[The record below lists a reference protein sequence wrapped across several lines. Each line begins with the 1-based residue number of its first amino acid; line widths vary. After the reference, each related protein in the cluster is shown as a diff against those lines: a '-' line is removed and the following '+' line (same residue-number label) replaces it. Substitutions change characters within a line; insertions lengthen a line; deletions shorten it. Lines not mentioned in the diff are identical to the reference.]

1 MHGPGAKGSWRWST
15 SKSSSQRARI
25 VRSWAAGSGASGAT
39 EPLAAA
45 GTLLPSGVT
54 QASGG
59 GPSQGPSTRVSW
71 PRVRRARPS
80 PSTCPWT
87 PPGIERL

>member
-1 MHGPGAKGSWRWST
+1 M
-15 SKSSSQRARI
+15 

-54 QASGG
+54 HGVGRRSVAGRQDPGLVAPLAEGAGQPEDLALDPAGDGQA
-59 GPSQGPSTRVSW
+59 
-71 PRVRRARPS
+71 VRAEQADAHAAGQR
-80 PSTCPWT
+80 
-87 PPGIERL
+87 